1 MYHTFIF
8 DLSHDSLLD
17 LFELLLTLVL
27 LAGDDL
33 FDQLGVLLL
42 LGHHCVVDYLLLLL
56 KLLLENLCAGTVS
69 SRLQILLLELLVSL
83 RFLILIYWVR
93 FLEVRKYLLLFG
105 LVKLW
110 FLVLRVSLLL
120 IVVRG
125 VVLGCCVIICIH
137 LIHTIKLHCSSA

>member
-33 FDQLGVLLL
+33 FDKLGVLLL
-42 LGHHCVVDYLLLLL
+42 LGHHCIVDYLLLLL

-69 SRLQILLLELLVSL
+69 SRLQIL
-83 RFLILIYWVR
+83 
-93 FLEVRKYLLLFG
+93 
-105 LVKLW
+105 
-110 FLVLRVSLLL
+110 
-120 IVVRG
+120 
-125 VVLGCCVIICIH
+125 
-137 LIHTIKLHCSSA
+137 